1 MSEERKEYISAMVDD
16 ELDNNSESTIDN
28 LLQSPALKGC
38 WARYH
43 LISDCL
49 NKNPPESIDGGL
61 ADRIS
66 ASIQNE
72 PTVLAPRA
80 TSNKAYLKPVAGFAI
95 AASVAT
101 MAILGIQQ
109 NNGGVEI
116 EEQQTVSFMPQKR
129 INSVSPQLASTNLA
143 SDAQLRLVKANSRAR
158 LNSYLVNYNEQ
169 RISSGFQGMLPYAR
183 TVTFENN
190 EQK

>member
-49 NKNPPESIDGGL
+49 NKNIPESIDSSL

-80 TSNKAYLKPVAGFAI
+80 TSSKAYLKPVAGFAI

-109 NNGGVEI
+109 NNGGVEVQ
-116 EEQQTVSFMPQKR
+116 EQQTVSFTPQKK
-129 INSVSPQLASTNLA
+129 INSISPQLASTNSA
-143 SDAQLRLVKANSRAR
+143 SDAQLQLVKANSRAR

-190 EQK
+190 E

>member
-49 NKNPPESIDGGL
+49 NKNLPESIDGGL

-116 EEQQTVSFMPQKR
+116 QEQQTVSFMPQKR

>member
-16 ELDNNSESTIDN
+16 ELDDNSGSTIDS
-28 LLQSPALKGC
+28 LLQSSSLKGS

-49 NKNPPESIDGGL
+49 NKNIPESIDNGL

-66 ASIQNE
+66 ASIQSE
-72 PTVLAPRA
+72 PTVLAPRI
-80 TSNKAYLKPVAGFAI
+80 TSNKTYLKPMAGFAI
-95 AASVAT
+95 AASVAAI
-101 MAILGIQQ
+101 AILGIQQ
-109 NNGGVEI
+109 NNGGVEV
-116 EEQQTVSFMPQKR
+116 EEQQTVSFIPQKR
-129 INSVSPQLASTNLA
+129 SSISPQLVSTNSA
-143 SDAQLRLVKANSRAR
+143 SDAQLNLVKANNRAR

-169 RISSGFQGMLPYAR
+169 RIKSGFQGMLPYAR

-190 EQK
+190 E

>member
-1 MSEERKEYISAMVDD
+1 MSEERKEYISAMVDG
-16 ELDNNSESTIDN
+16 ELDNNSESTVDN

-49 NKNPPESIDGGL
+49 NKNIPESIDSGL

-80 TSNKAYLKPVAGFAI
+80 ISNRAYLKPVAGFAI

-109 NNGGVEI
+109 NNGGVELQ
-116 EEQQTVSFMPQKR
+116 EQQTVSFIPQKR
-129 INSVSPQLASTNLA
+129 INSVSPQLASTNSA